1 MAEIAKRTLLKIK
14 RNSEI
19 YDLFVK
25 SNARNVD
32 CFDAEGNKVTLY
44 KIQSLSIGFL
54 GDEKGTEN
62 CIIISNTIG
71 MHENATVTIEGN

>member
-1 MAEIAKRTLLKIK
+1 MTKIVMASEFIK
-14 RNSEI
+14 EFQNIVDNNGDLPVIMEF
-19 YDLFVK
+19 YDSK
-25 SNARNVD
+25 N
-32 CFDAEGNKVTLY
+32 NKVTLS

-62 CIIISNTIG
+62 CIIVSNTIG

>member
-1 MAEIAKRTLLKIK
+1 MTKIVMASEFIK
-14 RNSEI
+14 EFQNIVDNNGDLPAIMEF
-19 YDLFVK
+19 YDSK
-25 SNARNVD
+25 N
-32 CFDAEGNKVTLY
+32 NKVTLS

>member
-1 MAEIAKRTLLKIK
+1 MSQIVMSSKFIK
-14 RNSEI
+14 EFQNIVDNNGDLPVIMEF
-19 YDLFVK
+19 YDSK
-25 SNARNVD
+25 N
-32 CFDAEGNKVTLY
+32 NKVTLS